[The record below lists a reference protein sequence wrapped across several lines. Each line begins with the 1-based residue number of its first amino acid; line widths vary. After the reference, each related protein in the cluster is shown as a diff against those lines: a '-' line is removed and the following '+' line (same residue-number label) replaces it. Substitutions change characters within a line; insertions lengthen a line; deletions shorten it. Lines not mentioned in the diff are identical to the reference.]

1 MMELTVNNKEL
12 QLKFNFSS
20 LSLWEEKILDSE
32 GNKQDDAEMFDAIFT
47 GLVQKSPRMLV
58 NIINGGLAYLKNDKP
73 SYSEV
78 FDAVSELMGS
88 EGVDK
93 LAQDLMAELT
103 ANGFFKGSMKQCI
116 NSIERQIKCYYK
128 FFKELK
134 KPAKN
139 APKEEKERYDN
150 LVQRYNLLK
159 DQSKPLL
166 DEFEK
171 MLKGTGNTL

>member
-1 MMELTVNNKEL
+1 MELTVNNKEL
-12 QLKFNFSS
+12 QLKFNFAS

-58 NIINGGLAYLKNDKP
+58 NIINGGLAYLNNHKP
-73 SYSEV
+73 SYSDV
-78 FDAVSELMGS
+78 FDTVSELMGS

-103 ANGFFKGSMKQCI
+103 ANGFFKGSMKQWI
-116 NSIERQIKCYYK
+116 NSIERQIKGYDK

-139 APKEEKERYDN
+139 APKEEKERYNN

>member
-1 MMELTVNNKEL
+1 M
-12 QLKFNFSS
+12 QLKFGNKERQVKFNFAS
-20 LSLWEEKILDSE
+20 LALWEEKIVNSDGKKQEDSE
-32 GNKQDDAEMFDAIFT
+32 IFDALFT
-47 GLVQKSPRMLV
+47 GLVQKNPRTLV
-58 NIINGGLAYLKNDKP
+58 NILNGGLAYLDKDKP
-73 SYSEV
+73 TYSEV
-78 FDAVSELMGS
+78 FDAASELMSS
-88 EGVDK
+88 EGIDK

-103 ANGFFKGSMKQCI
+103 ANGFFKGSMKQWI
-116 NSIERQIKCYYK
+116 NSIERQIKGYDK

-166 DEFEK
+166 DEFDK
-171 MLKGTGNTL
+171 MLKDTGNTL

>member
-1 MMELTVNNKEL
+1 MELTVNNKEL
-12 QLKFNFSS
+12 QLKFNFAS

-78 FDAVSELMGS
+78 FDAASDIMGS
-88 EGVDK
+88 EGIDK

-103 ANGFFKGSMKQCI
+103 ANGFFKGSMKQWI
-116 NSIERQIKCYYK
+116 NSIERQIKGYDK

>member
-32 GNKQDDAEMFDAIFT
+32 SNKQDDAEMFDAIFT

-103 ANGFFKGSMKQCI
+103 ANGFFKGSMKQWI
-116 NSIERQIKCYYK
+116 NSIKRQIKGYDK

-134 KPAKN
+134 KPTKSAT
-139 APKEEKERYDN
+139 PEEKKNYQQMVRRY
-150 LVQRYNLLK
+150 QLLK

-166 DEFEK
+166 DEFDK
-171 MLKGTGNTL
+171 MLKDTETTL

>member
-103 ANGFFKGSMKQCI
+103 ANVFFKGSMKQWI
-116 NSIERQIKCYYK
+116 NSIERQIKGYDK

>member
-58 NIINGGLAYLKNDKP
+58 NIINGGLAYLKNDQP

-103 ANGFFKGSMKQCI
+103 ANGFFKGSMKQWI
-116 NSIERQIKCYYK
+116 NSIERQIKGYDK

>member
-1 MMELTVNNKEL
+1 
-12 QLKFNFSS
+12 
-20 LSLWEEKILDSE
+20 
-32 GNKQDDAEMFDAIFT
+32 
-47 GLVQKSPRMLV
+47 MLV

-103 ANGFFKGSMKQCI
+103 ANGFFKGSMKQWI
-116 NSIERQIKCYYK
+116 NSIERQIKGYDK